1 MTTPVPVHRDP
12 ASGLTAGSGAE
23 IRHGLVSRLSAEAF
37 GSLFIVVAGL
47 GVPLFSIPQSNPL
60 PAALAAGLAVTAAML
75 AFGYVSGGHFNPAVT
90 VGHAVAGR
98 IRLGDAAAYI
108 GAQVVGGLLGA
119 LALFGI
125 LRTLPGIKDSRTAFD
140 TVTAGFGEHSII
152 QAPLAGVLLLEV
164 LGAAILVA
172 VFLGTTARNNINK
185 TAAAVAVGL
194 AFAVLLQ
201 LGLSVGNAPFNP
213 ARATASAVFSSSWS
227 LEQLWLFWV
236 APLAGAAIA
245 GLVFR
250 GFAEPVAA
258 GTASAAG
265 PGAAGSVLDDS
276 ADDVEDFDDE
286 DVDVDADEAD
296 FADEAAAVPAKAA
309 APAKPAPAHAT
320 GDQPDNSRDE
330 AQDFFDGKRG

>member
-12 ASGLTAGSGAE
+12 ASGLTAGSSADV
-23 IRHGLVSRLSAEAF
+23 RHGLVSRLSAEAF
-37 GSLFIVVAGL
+37 GTLFIVVAGL
-47 GVPLFSIPQSNPL
+47 GVPLFTIPQSSPL

-98 IRLGDAAAYI
+98 IRLVDAAAYI
-108 GAQVVGGLLGA
+108 GAQLVGGLLGA

-125 LRTLPGIKDSRTAFD
+125 LRTLPGIQDSRTAFD

-152 QAPLAGVLLLEV
+152 QAPLAAVLLLEV

-172 VFLGTTARNNINK
+172 VFLGTTARNNINR
-185 TAAAVAVGL
+185 TAAAIAVGL

-236 APLAGAAIA
+236 APVVGAAIT

-250 GFAEPVAA
+250 GFAAPVAA
-258 GTASAAG
+258 VTGSAAD
-265 PGAAGSVLDDS
+265 GSAFDDV
-276 ADDVEDFDDE
+276 DVHDVEDFDDDE
-286 DVDVDADEAD
+286 DADVVE
-296 FADEAAAVPAKAA
+296 EPAAAPAKAA
-309 APAKPAPAHAT
+309 AEAP
-320 GDQPDNSRDE
+320 DSNDE
-330 AQDFFDGKRG
+330 AQEFFDGKRG

>member
-12 ASGLTAGSGAE
+12 ASGLTAGSSADV
-23 IRHGLVSRLSAEAF
+23 RHGLVPRLAAEAF

-47 GVPLFSIPQSNPL
+47 GVPLFSIPQSSPL

-98 IRLGDAAAYI
+98 IRLADAAAYI
-108 GAQVVGGLLGA
+108 GAQLVGALLGA

-125 LRTLPGIKDSRTAFD
+125 LRTLPGIQDSRTAFD
-140 TVTAGFGEHSII
+140 TVTAGFGEHSVI

-172 VFLGTTARNNINK
+172 VFLGTTARNNINR
-185 TAAAVAVGL
+185 AASAVAVGL

-201 LGLSVGNAPFNP
+201 LGQSVGNAPFNP
-213 ARATASAVFSSSWS
+213 ARATASAVLSSSWS
-227 LEQLWLFWV
+227 LGQLWLFWV
-236 APLAGAAIA
+236 APVVGAAIA

-250 GFAEPVAA
+250 GFAEPSPAVTGPAA
-258 GTASAAG
+258 DGSAF
-265 PGAAGSVLDDS
+265 DD
-276 ADDVEDFDDE
+276 DDE
-286 DVDVDADEAD
+286 DVEDYDDDADVLE
-296 FADEAAAVPAKAA
+296 EPAAAKAA
-309 APAKPAPAHAT
+309 LAAPVST
-320 GDQPDNSRDE
+320 DE
-330 AQDFFDGKRG
+330 AQEFFDGKRG